1 MPVITKPLLGRSGPR
16 NGKGSPP
23 SDLAGDIGH
32 DYRRKVGAYLQ
43 DARLRA
49 PNAEGTRG
57 LTQAEVAHELGVWHS
72 AVSSWEVGRASIPPE
87 RYDEIATLYGLNRK
101 KFATFLLRYSNP
113 WLYAMMFHDQ
123 EAVSDIKHIP
133 DRIMDNRRHNSHSTE

>member
-43 DARLRA
+43 AARLRA
-49 PNAEGTRG
+49 PNSGGTRG
-57 LTQAEVAHELGVWHS
+57 LTQQEVAQHLGVWHS

-87 RYDEIATLYGLNRK
+87 RYEEIAQLYAINRK
-101 KFATFLLRYSNP
+101 KLATFLLRYSNP

-123 EAVSDIKHIP
+123 EASADILHIP
-133 DRIMDNRRHNSHSTE
+133 DRIMDNRKLHPATTD

>member
-16 NGKGSPP
+16 NGKGSPRLIWQGTL
-23 SDLAGDIGH
+23 DTTT
-32 DYRRKVGAYLQ
+32 
-43 DARLRA
+43 DARSVPTCRTLDCA

-133 DRIMDNRRHNSHSTE
+133 DRIMDNRRHSSHSTE